1 MVYKD
6 ANFPPKKSGA
16 QDDTDPVVK
25 YEAQAIAIKQE
36 FDEQLAKIK
45 AMAQQMEQGG
55 NDINVSYLLLMF
67 TSVVDIQVAMGAG
80 PLQLADAIRQDFHSI
95 SQSINKSTDLQDL
108 TPGGKITIGGINYT
122 FEGLTADGKTIN
134 VNENP
139 PGTINLF
146 NTDGTLADGVPFFR
160 LGGKYLN
167 LTFSGDP
174 MDKTLTAKGTSSSPT
189 GAENFAKNMIQADSL
204 NHTNVLQA
212 LDNFRDT
219 LKSYQK
225 DTLKNPSLPDVSALL
240 GNVVDLIA
248 GYGSTNINAYCY
260 EASTGAYI
268 GITSDDVDACKSA
281 LGQLNSSNNAFNSA
295 LNSAVS
301 QGQIQL
307 NQAEG
312 QYQSCMTAIGGSIS
326 QFKDQI
332 NSWISNMRS

>member
-55 NDINVSYLLLMF
+55 NDINVSYLMLMF

-95 SQSINKSTDLQDL
+95 SQSINESTDLQDL
-108 TPGGKITIGGINYT
+108 TPGGKITIGGTNYT
-122 FEGLTADGKTIN
+122 FEGLSKDGTQMT
-134 VNENP
+134 VQESP

-146 NTDGTLADGVPFFR
+146 NQDGSLADGVPFFR

-167 LTFSGDP
+167 LTFTGDP
-174 MDKTLTAKGTSSSPT
+174 MDTSLTAWNTSGIPV
-189 GAENFAKNMIQADSL
+189 GAQNFANKMIKADGL
-204 NHTNVLQA
+204 NHTKVLTA
-212 LDNFRDT
+212 LDAFRQT
-219 LKSYQK
+219 LKNYQT
-225 DTLKNPSLPDVSALL
+225 DASHNPSLPDVSALL
-240 GNVVDLIA
+240 GNVEDVIA
-248 GYGSTNINAYCY
+248 GYGSSNLNAYCY

-281 LGQLNSSNNAFNSA
+281 LGQLNSSNNAFNTA

>member
-25 YEAQAIAIKQE
+25 YETQAKAIKQE

-55 NDINVSYLLLMF
+55 IDINVSYLLLMF

-80 PLQLADAIRQDFHSI
+80 PLQLADAIRQDLHPI
-95 SQSINKSTDLQDL
+95 SQSINESTDLQDL
-108 TPGGKITIGGINYT
+108 SVGGKITICGTSYT
-122 FEGLTADGKTIN
+122 FEGLTPAGTQMTVK
-134 VNENP
+134 ENP
-139 PGTINLF
+139 PGIINLF
-146 NTDGTLADGVPFFR
+146 NQDGSLADGVPFFR
-160 LGGKYLN
+160 LSGKYLN
-167 LTFSGDP
+167 LTFTGDAI
-174 MDKTLTAKGTSSSPT
+174 DNLTASPGTGGSPS
-189 GAENFAKNMIQADSL
+189 GADKFANYMIAADKL
-204 NHTNVLQA
+204 NHTKVLTA
-212 LDNFRDT
+212 LDKFRDT
-219 LKSYQK
+219 LKNYQG
-225 DTLKNPSLPDVSALL
+225 DISTNSFLPDASALL
-240 GNVVDLIA
+240 GNVEDLIT
-248 GYGSTNINAYCY
+248 GYGSTNLNAYCY
-260 EASTGAYI
+260 EASTGAYQ
-268 GITSDDVDACKSA
+268 GITSEDVDACKSA
-281 LGQLNSSNNAFNSA
+281 LGQLNSSNNALNTA

-332 NSWISNMRS
+332 NSWIANMRS

>member
-6 ANFPPKKSGA
+6 ANFPPKKTGA
-16 QDDTDPVVK
+16 QDDTDPVLK
-25 YEAQAIAIKQE
+25 YEAQAKAIKKE

-95 SQSINKSTDLQDL
+95 SQSINESTDLQDL
-108 TPGGKITIGGINYT
+108 TLGGKITIGGTSYT
-122 FEGLTADGKTIN
+122 FEGLSSDGTQMN
-134 VNENP
+134 VKEP

-146 NTDGTLADGVPFFR
+146 NQDGSLVDGVPFFR
-160 LGGKYLN
+160 LSGKYLN
-167 LTFSGDP
+167 LTFTGDP
-174 MDKTLTAKGTSSSPT
+174 MTSLTAVGTHNSPV
-189 GAENFAKNMIQADSL
+189 GAVNFANNMIKADGL
-204 NHTNVLQA
+204 NHTKVLTA
-212 LDNFRDT
+212 LDSFRDT
-219 LKSYQK
+219 LKQYQK
-225 DTLKNPSLPDVSALL
+225 DTLSNPSLPDVSALL
-240 GNVVDLIA
+240 GNVEDVIT
-248 GYGSTNINAYCY
+248 GYGSTNLNAYCY
-260 EASTGAYI
+260 EASTGAYQ
-268 GITSDDVDACKSA
+268 GMKSEDVDACKSA
-281 LGQLNSSNNAFNSA
+281 LGQLNSSNNALNTA

>member
-25 YEAQAIAIKQE
+25 YETQAIAIKQE

-55 NDINVSYLLLMF
+55 DDINVSYLLLMF

-108 TPGGKITIGGINYT
+108 SVGGKITIGGINYT
-122 FEGLTADGKTIN
+122 FEGLSKDGTQMN
-134 VNENP
+134 VQES
-139 PGTINLF
+139 PGIINLF
-146 NTDGTLADGVPFFR
+146 NPDHTLADGVPFFR

-167 LTFSGDP
+167 LTFTGDP
-174 MDKTLTAKGTSSSPT
+174 MDTTLFAKGTSSSPD
-189 GAENFAKNMIQADSL
+189 GAANFANNMIKADGL

-212 LDNFRDT
+212 LDAFRDT
-219 LKSYQK
+219 LKNYQK
-225 DTLKNPSLPDVSALL
+225 AIPKNPFLPDASALV
-240 GNVVDLIA
+240 GNVEDVIT
-248 GYGSTNINAYCY
+248 GYGSTNLNAYCY

-281 LGQLNSSNNAFNSA
+281 LGQLNSSNNAFNTA